1 MLAPYPDRNLA
12 AHQPP
17 GQRGWDALD
26 PGIGD
31 HGEAEREGITLRFR
45 PFRLTRRS
53 ALSFIDKP
61 HARHLGGND
70 PIRNSGAVRTN
81 RNM

>member
-12 AHQPP
+12 GHQPP

-31 HGEAEREGITLRFR
+31 HGEAEREGIALRFH
-45 PFRLTRRS
+45 PFQPDKKIRG
-53 ALSFIDKP
+53 IDKP